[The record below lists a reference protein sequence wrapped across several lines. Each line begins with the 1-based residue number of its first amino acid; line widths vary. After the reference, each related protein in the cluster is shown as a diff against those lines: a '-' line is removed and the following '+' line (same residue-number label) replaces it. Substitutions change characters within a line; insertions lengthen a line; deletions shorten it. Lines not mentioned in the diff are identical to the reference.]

1 MNIHFYKQDDIQG
14 NRKVTIDNRSYP
26 FSFIVDVPGDNPDVL
41 EDYDNNVLADKLT
54 LFGAIGRGDKL
65 DCESCCFYIYFK
77 SKGAGL
83 TFIKKLND
91 YLSQKARL
99 IRQAAAF

>member
-1 MNIHFYKQDDIQG
+1 MNIHFYKQDDLRSDQEI
-14 NRKVTIDNRSYP
+14 TIDNQSYP

-41 EDYDNNVLADKLT
+41 DDYDNHVLADKLA
-54 LFGAIGRGDKL
+54 LFGAIGEDDKL

-77 SKGAGL
+77 SKSAGMS
-83 TFIKKLND
+83 FIKKLND